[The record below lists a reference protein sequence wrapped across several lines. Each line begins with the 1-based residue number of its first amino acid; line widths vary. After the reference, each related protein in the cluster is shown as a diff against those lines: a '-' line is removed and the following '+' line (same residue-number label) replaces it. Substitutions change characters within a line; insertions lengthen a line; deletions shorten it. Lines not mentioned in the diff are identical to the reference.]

1 MTRSKTDHKMHLHS
15 QVKGEFYMQ
24 VDLTIWRQRGK
35 QDANFTR
42 KHTLVGKKPVRWRRV
57 FIDGCRARD
66 VG

>member
-1 MTRSKTDHKMHLHS
+1 MIRSKTDHKMHLNS

-42 KHTLVGKKPVRWRRV
+42 KHTLVEKKPRKVEKGICGWMSSP
-57 FIDGCRARD
+57 
-66 VG
+66 

>member
-35 QDANFTR
+35 QACP
-42 KHTLVGKKPVRWRRV
+42 KKQNKN
-57 FIDGCRARD
+57 
-66 VG
+66 